1 MTIRTSIQ
9 GRTCATTGASPCWL
23 TLFRAAKDGG
33 EAVQAQAF
41 ATGTWREWIA
51 NLPDHALREAVEGL
65 SEDAAR
71 VLLWDWRLWARPE
84 QVAPEGDWR
93 VWLVLAGRGWGK
105 TRTGAEWIREQVEVY
120 GRRRVALVAPTA
132 ADARDVM
139 VEGES
144 GILAVSPPW
153 NRPVYEPSKRRVV
166 WPNGAMATL
175 YSAEEPE
182 RLRGPQH
189 DAAWADELAA
199 WKYPEAWD
207 QLQFGLRLGPDP
219 RVVVTTTPKPLRVLK
234 AILAHPATALT
245 RGSTYENAANLP
257 PAFLE
262 KIIARYEGT
271 RLGRQELFAE
281 ILEDVPGALWKR
293 EQLENLRAV
302 RVPELV
308 RVVVGVDPAAGASEL
323 GSETGIVVAGLG
335 VDGRGYVLEDASLAA
350 SPDAW
355 ARAAVA
361 AYHKYGADRLVAEVN
376 QGGDMV
382 RHTVYTVD
390 RKVAFKPVRAS
401 RGKQIRAEPVSALY
415 EQGRVHHVGQLG
427 ALEDQ
432 MCTWVPGEKS
442 PDRLDALVWALTEL
456 MIGGPPEPGIF

>member
-1 MTIRTSIQ
+1 M
-9 GRTCATTGASPCWL
+9 
-23 TLFRAAKDGG
+23 
-33 EAVQAQAF
+33 
-41 ATGTWREWIA
+41 
-51 NLPDHALREAVEGL
+51 
-65 SEDAAR
+65 
-71 VLLWDWRLWARPE
+71 
-84 QVAPEGDWR
+84 
-93 VWLVLAGRGWGK
+93 
-105 TRTGAEWIREQVEVY
+105 
-120 GRRRVALVAPTA
+120 APTA

-189 DAAWADELAA
+189 DVAWADELAA

-219 RVVVTTTPKPLRVLK
+219 RVVVTTTPKPIRVLK

-335 VDGRGYVLEDASLAA
+335 ADGRGYVLEDASLAA

-401 RGKQIRAEPVSALY
+401 RGKQIRAEPVAALY